1 MILTKDRQSNTYNLN
16 VTKSLEVL
24 LQLFDFN
31 IMCPEVDTPKI
42 ISAFNRHGHL
52 KAITGG
58 SMSFFLNRTR

>member
-58 SMSFFLNRTR
+58 